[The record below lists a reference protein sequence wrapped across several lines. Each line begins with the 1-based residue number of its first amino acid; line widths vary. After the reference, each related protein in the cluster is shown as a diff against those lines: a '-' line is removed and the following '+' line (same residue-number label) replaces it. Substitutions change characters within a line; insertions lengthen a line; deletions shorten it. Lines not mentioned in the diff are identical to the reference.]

1 MKYLEFNVENMLISK
16 VPGDKTSLVSG
27 AVNYFGMRFNFIDEF
42 GSAAGTKSVEFFKNR
57 NRVRVDLVDGACAV
71 PNEML
76 IDKAPFEIRI
86 ISGNMVATPWIS
98 VQVTESGTIQPEVP
112 EEDLPETM
120 DYVKT
125 LVGENAVAM
134 FRKGESGLEFSQNG
148 EDWESGING
157 IPDVPKTPKN
167 AVYARKNG
175 DWVLQ
180 EEPAQVEGLS
190 GTAVNIAELSG
201 DADMA
206 AVVAKVN
213 EIIGVLVDRGI
224 ASV

>member
-1 MKYLEFNVENMLISK
+1 MKFLEFDVSNMAISK
-16 VPGDKTSLVSG
+16 ADKTAFISG
-27 AVNYFGMRFNFIDEF
+27 AVNYFGIHFNFDEEF
-42 GSAAGTKSVEFFKNR
+42 QKVAGTKSAEFFKNR
-57 NRVRVDLVDGACAV
+57 NRVRVDLVGDACAV

-76 IDKAPFEIRI
+76 ADKSSFEVRV
-86 ISGNMVATPWIS
+86 ISGNMVATPWLS
-98 VQVTESGTIQPEVP
+98 VQVSESGTIQPEIP
-112 EEDLPETM
+112 EEELPETM

-125 LVGENAVAM
+125 PVGEDAVAM
-134 FRKGESGLEFSQNG
+134 LRKGQSGLEFSQNG
-148 EDWESGING
+148 EDWESGISG

-167 AVYARKNG
+167 ATYVRKNG
-175 DWVLQ
+175 DWVQQ

-190 GTAVNIAELSG
+190 GTAVNIAELSE

-206 AVVAKVN
+206 AVGAQVN